1 MRLRLLTVLLS
12 VTALGSVSFSAK
24 SERGTGLPDFAATP
38 AQSPA
43 PQSQTRP
50 AHAQEQAAEQVF
62 KNIQVLKGVPASQ
75 IQPTMAF
82 ITGALGVRCSH
93 CHTSSA
99 FERDDKATKQTARR
113 MMRMVLEINRGN
125 FDGAAAVSCNTC
137 HRGQTRPQS
146 VPTLGRSLW
155 LPSAAVAKPDAAA
168 AALPT
173 VEQIL
178 DNYVR
183 AAGGREALA
192 KITSR
197 VFKGSRVGAD
207 GVLVPEE
214 VQQKAPN
221 KLLVTTSY
229 PQIVFRRG
237 FDGTMGWAR
246 DSQGGG
252 DIGKEELAEL
262 AREAEFYKEVRL
274 RELYAGMSVEGRA
287 TVGEREAYVIVAT
300 TREGASE
307 KLFFDT
313 QTGLL
318 VRKYTEIKLVLGAF
332 PTQTDYEDYRE
343 VDGVRVPFVIRWSIP
358 GRAWGRKIEEVKTN
372 VHIDDATFRPPAAAG
387 GERRPQ

>member
-1 MRLRLLTVLLS
+1 MRLRLLTVLFFI
-12 VTALGSVSFSAK
+12 VILGSASFSAK
-24 SERGTGLPDFAATP
+24 SEKRNFPADFAPTP

-50 AHAQEQAAEQVF
+50 AHEQTAEQVF

-82 ITGALGVRCSH
+82 ITGSLGVRCSH
-93 CHTSSA
+93 CHTPGA
-99 FERDDKATKQTARR
+99 FERDDKANKLTARR
-113 MMRMVLEINRGN
+113 MMRMVLDINRGN
-125 FDGAAAVSCNTC
+125 FDGATAVSCNTC

-146 VPTLGRSLW
+146 VPALGQSLW
-155 LPSAAVAKPDAAA
+155 QPSAAGAKPDAAP
-168 AALPT
+168 LPT

-178 DNYVR
+178 ETYVR
-183 AAGGREALA
+183 ALGGREALLRV
-192 KITSR
+192 KSR

-246 DSQGGG
+246 DSQGGS
-252 DIGKEELAEL
+252 DIGREELAEL

-287 TVGEREAYVIVAT
+287 TVGEREAYVVVAT
-300 TREGASE
+300 TRDGTTE

-318 VRKYTEIKLVLGAF
+318 LRKYREIRLALGAF

-343 VDGVRVPFVIRWSIP
+343 ADGVRVPFAIRWSIP
-358 GRAWGRKIEEVKTN
+358 GRTWGRKIAEVKTN
-372 VHIDDATFRPPAAAG
+372 VPIEDATFNPSAA
-387 GERRPQ
+387 